1 MSYSIALFDADNTL
15 LDFSRSERDAL
26 SECLIARGIEPT
38 DQILSRYA
46 EINDLHWKRL
56 EQGLTTRAQLKTDR
70 FSDLFGELGMDLD
83 PTKMADDYIV
93 ALSAK
98 SYCME
103 GAEEL
108 ISRLAGRCRLF
119 IITNGNAS
127 VQNARWNKTSMAP
140 FFEGVFISE
149 EMGVSKPDKLFFDR
163 VSAAVPD
170 FDPRHALV
178 IGDSLSSDIQ
188 GGVNAGI
195 DTCWFN
201 RRGASVPDGL
211 PITYTIHSLDEV
223 EHILLS

>member
-26 SECLIARGIEPT
+26 SECLLARGIEPT

-56 EQGLTTRAQLKTDR
+56 EQGLTTRARLRTDR
-70 FSDLFGELGMDLD
+70 FSDFFGELGLDLD
-83 PTKMADDYIV
+83 PTEMADDYIV

-98 SYCME
+98 SCCME

-108 ISRLAGRCRLF
+108 ISHLAGRCRMF

-127 VQNARWNKTSMAP
+127 VQHARWNKTSMAP
-140 FFEGVFISE
+140 LFEGVFISE

-163 VSAAVPD
+163 VAAAIPD

-178 IGDSLSSDIQ
+178 IGDSLSSDIR
-188 GGVNAGI
+188 GGINAGI
-195 DTCWFN
+195 DTCWFD
-201 RRGASVPDGL
+201 RHGTSAPDDL
-211 PITYTIHSLDEV
+211 PITYIISSLDEV
-223 EHILLS
+223 EHSLLS